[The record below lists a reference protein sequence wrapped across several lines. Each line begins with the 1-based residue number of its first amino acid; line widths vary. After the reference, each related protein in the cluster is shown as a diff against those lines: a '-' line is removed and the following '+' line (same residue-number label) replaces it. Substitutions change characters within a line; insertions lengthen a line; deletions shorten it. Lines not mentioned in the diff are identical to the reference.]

1 MDSHMDLVGLVGLIV
16 ALIALGVAIYGV
28 RDVREQVKFLV
39 MLERNV
45 VFSKELHFKAL
56 QFVELV
62 DDAQLLQSRDMH
74 GLSMLVRAIDSKQT
88 LDSVQEY
95 MTKESLS
102 LAREMVSLGLAKWR
116 GHIGENEVNEVLR
129 NWQNDKN
136 AAVLRKILDR
146 PSLAG
151 PDQTFMS

>member
-1 MDSHMDLVGLVGLIV
+1 MGAHIDWLGFVGLIV
-16 ALIALGVAIYGV
+16 ALIALGVAIYGI

-45 VFSKELHFKAL
+45 VFSQELHFKAL

-62 DDAQLLQSRDMH
+62 DDAQLLQSREMH

-95 MTKESLS
+95 TTKESLT
-102 LAREMVSLGLAKWR
+102 LAQEMVNLGLAKWR
-116 GHIGENEVNEVLR
+116 DHIDENKVNEVLR
-129 NWQNDKN
+129 DWQNDKN
-136 AAVLRKILDR
+136 AAVLRKIFDR

-151 PDQTFMS
+151 PDKTLMS

>member
-45 VFSKELHFKAL
+45 VFSKELRFKAL

-95 MTKESLS
+95 TTKESLS

-116 GHIGENEVNEVLR
+116 GHIERSFE
-129 NWQNDKN
+129 K
-136 AAVLRKILDR
+136 
-146 PSLAG
+146 LAER
-151 PDQTFMS
+151 